1 VNWRRS
7 GRSRS
12 QEPRRVRSPGSLGVP
27 RPRYSRRRCAPG
39 SLSAPR
45 SVPPRDAGSKSGTG
59 PYPACAASRAPA
71 RADDNITVGANP
83 DRSAGPY
90 GSRGAPPRCCCVPAT
105 SCDVRYATRRRRHT
119 RRITQKV
126 QLRSNA
132 DGSGAHRAYG
142 VRCHA
147 AAAAKPLSVVRVA
160 SSVPRGHGTLAFDTD
175 DPAAPHWQ
183 TRVEFSPK

>member
-1 VNWRRS
+1 MMEQAGAPVNSRRS

-39 SLSAPR
+39 SPSAPR

-59 PYPACAASRAPA
+59 PYPACAARGAPA

-105 SCDVRYATRRRRHT
+105 SGYATRRRRNT
-119 RRITQKV
+119 RRITQKGPVEV
-126 QLRSNA
+126 QRRRFPVA
-132 DGSGAHRAYG
+132 RAVPG
-142 VRCHA
+142 T
-147 AAAAKPLSVVRVA
+147 
-160 SSVPRGHGTLAFDTD
+160 VPRYGRGQAPVSPARGFERSARPWHTRLRHG
-175 DPAAPHWQ
+175 
-183 TRVEFSPK
+183 